1 MNVHF
6 ALKNKKNMR
15 FGDAIWRRFKSD
27 AMSVIFIGLGFFVKE
42 MGRNA
47 FSGWI
52 KGKEQIAMRGM
63 D

>member
-1 MNVHF
+1 
-6 ALKNKKNMR
+6 MR

-52 KGKEQIAMRGM
+52 KGKEQIAMRGR